1 MAWVVSFMPMET
13 SILADGLKIE
23 HQARK
28 FTILHVEPNL
38 RDHEKRISNMV
49 MDRKL
54 GLMKSKKG

>member
-1 MAWVVSFMPMET
+1 MPMET